1 VIEAVAF
8 DLDGVLVDSE
18 GTWAAVRRDY
28 TRERGGDWHDGAERA
43 MMGMSSVEWSRY
55 MHELLGVDEA
65 PERISEQVA
74 QRVADTYRE
83 RLPLIDGAR
92 EAVTRL
98 RARWPLALAS
108 SANREL
114 IDLVL
119 DRAGLGADFRV
130 TVSSEEVP
138 RGKPAP
144 DVYLE
149 AARRIPARPDRCV
162 AIEDSHNGILS
173 AAAAGMRVIAIPN
186 RAFPPGRE
194 SLAAADRVLPS
205 LEELTVA
212 AIEDT

>member
-1 VIEAVAF
+1 
-8 DLDGVLVDSE
+8 
-18 GTWAAVRRDY
+18 
-28 TRERGGDWHDGAERA
+28 
-43 MMGMSSVEWSRY
+43 
-55 MHELLGVDEA
+55 
-65 PERISEQVA
+65 VA
-74 QRVADTYRE
+74 QRIAGSYRE
-83 RLPLIDGAR
+83 RLPLIDGAP

-98 RARWPLALAS
+98 GARWPLALAS

-149 AARRIPARPDRCV
+149 AARRISARPDRCA

-186 RAFPPGRE
+186 RTFPPDRE
-194 SLAAADRVLPS
+194 TLAAADRVLPS
-205 LEELTVA
+205 LEELTVTA
-212 AIEDT
+212 VEDA